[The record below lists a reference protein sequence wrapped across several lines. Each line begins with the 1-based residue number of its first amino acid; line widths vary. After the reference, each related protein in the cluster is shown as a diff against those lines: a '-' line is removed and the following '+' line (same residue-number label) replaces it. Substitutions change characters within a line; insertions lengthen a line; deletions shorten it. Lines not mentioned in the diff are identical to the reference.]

1 MIEIHLDGTR
11 LEKEKP
17 LTLQELLPERKPGTT
32 VAVIRPTEGALA
44 ETRNIRL
51 YTTVG
56 EAVVELTDT
65 GLKLAKEGVFN
76 VFFESLQGAECYNL
90 GWADRYTAAFGP
102 CTSSIKP
109 SRKTHR
115 YSKDDVILGCG
126 GYDPKRTYL
135 IFSKLDHIADHGAAA
150 DGGVVGHVVSGR
162 SVLNE
167 WSRGDSITRV
177 ERVFS
182 WTDQSLSFTTSD
194 GGQVVEDGMHIIS
207 HVRAIAEG
215 YAEGEIDTGTAESVE
230 HLLITLEEGVF
241 SVGRAASTHIR
252 DESMIRTDVPAE
264 LQSARLEGTI
274 TVRTEGKSRGCVY
287 IYTKDIPSS
296 ASHTVV
302 GRVTHG
308 IELVKLAQE
317 KDLLSVMVTPERLDL
332 LGYHVQHA
340 REVAGRRGFS
350 LEPDTDENER
360 IIVGQDPGTTLEVL
374 KAGKVA
380 VITRAPSQVI
390 EIRLDDEAAPATCEI
405 FREVTGLKQHH
416 VGAMPLYF
424 HFEDVYLFKPPIKTG
439 TKINLE
445 NIPEREVPANSLAMT
460 NDSRKGSGLVGV
472 RTSANREFG
481 PTSEPFGGTNVIGTV
496 LEPEKLKGCKEGELV
511 FIKEVRS

>member
-11 LEKEKP
+11 LEKDKP
-17 LTLQELLPERKPGTT
+17 LTLRELLPERKTGTI

-44 ETRNIRL
+44 ETKNIRL
-51 YTTVG
+51 YTTSG
-56 EAVVELTDT
+56 EVVVEFTES

-76 VFFESLQGAECYNL
+76 TFFESTEGAECYNL
-90 GWADRYTAAFGP
+90 GWSDRYTAAFGH
-102 CTSSIKP
+102 CISSIKP
-109 SRKTHR
+109 ARKAQR

-126 GYDPKRTYL
+126 GYDPHRTYL
-135 IFSKLDHIADHGAAA
+135 IFSKMDHISDHGAAA
-150 DGGVVGHVVSGR
+150 DGGVVGRVVSGR

-167 WSRGDSITRV
+167 WSRGDAIVRV

-182 WTDQSLSFTTSD
+182 WTDQSISFTTSD
-194 GGQVVEDGMHIIS
+194 GDQVIDDGMHIIS
-207 HVRAIAEG
+207 QVRVIAEG
-215 YAEGEIDTGTAESVE
+215 YATDAIDTRTAESVE

-241 SVGRAASTHIR
+241 MVGRAASTHIR
-252 DESMIRTDVPAE
+252 DESMVRTEVPAE

-274 TVRTEGKSRGCVY
+274 TVRTEGKSQGCVY
-287 IYTKDIPSS
+287 IYTTDIPSS

-308 IELVKLAQE
+308 IELVKLAKE

-332 LGYHVQHA
+332 LGYSVDHA
-340 REVAGRRGFS
+340 QEVASSRGFL
-350 LEPDTDENER
+350 LEPDTTDKER
-360 IIVGQDPGTTLEVL
+360 IVVGQDPGTTLEVL
-374 KAGKVA
+374 AAGRAA
-380 VITRAPSQVI
+380 VTTRAPSEVI
-390 EIRLDDEAAPATCEI
+390 AIRLDDEAAPVTCDI
-405 FREVTGLKQHH
+405 FREVTGLKQHK

-445 NIPEREVPANSLAMT
+445 NVPDKEVPANILAMT

-481 PTSEPFGGTNVIGTV
+481 PTSEPFGGTNVIGMV
-496 LEPEKLKGCKEGELV
+496 LEPEKLKGGKEGELV
-511 FIKEVRS
+511 FLKEVRD